1 MRPQTGSPTL
11 WLVIDPAGLSA
22 SHREHLGRVSSRP
35 AGTRRCPWCC
45 PRRAGRRRDGG
56 GARAPA
62 NGGGSAR
69 GAGGGGPGAGRTR
82 LRAKLGVHRR
92 SAGGWSSVLLLLQQP
107 RRPPHSTQIPTPAPS
122 APPSRT
128 PTQALIP
135 GPADHAPGT
144 PRKTG
149 LGEEQAKTR
158 LPSRGPTRLPF
169 FRPAPCPVSLSG
181 VSLLGHGAR
190 AARRAAERV
199 GRSGR

>member
-1 MRPQTGSPTL
+1 MPR
-11 WLVIDPAGLSA
+11 VGLSA
-22 SHREHLGRVSSRP
+22 SRRAHPGRGSSRP

-62 NGGGSAR
+62 NGGGSER

-82 LRAKLGVHRR
+82 LCAELGVHRR
-92 SAGGWSSVLLLLQQP
+92 AAGGWSSALLLLQQP
-107 RRPPHSTQIPTPAPS
+107 RRPPHSAQISTPAPS
-122 APPSRT
+122 APLYGT
-128 PTQALIP
+128 ATQVLAP
-135 GPADHAPGT
+135 GPADHAPGA

-149 LGEEQAKTR
+149 LGEEPAKTG
-158 LPSRGPTRLPF
+158 LPSRGPTRPPVS
-169 FRPAPCPVSLSG
+169 RPTPCPVSLSR

-199 GRSGR
+199 GRFGR